1 MAWSGIIVSILY
13 KLTSTRLQAY
23 PFTIPFIGPC
33 PMPTPMPPTLLAL
46 DFDGVVCDGLLE
58 YFQTAWKA
66 YCEVFQPASTEPPP
80 GLAERFYPLRP
91 VVETGW
97 EMPLVLYGLLTG
109 VADAA
114 ILNHWPRLIPT
125 LLAQAGLEAAPLGA
139 AVDGVRDR
147 WMAADLE
154 GWLGLH
160 RFYPGV
166 LPRLHQAQA
175 AGVELMIISTKEG
188 RFIQRLL
195 AQQGLDLAADRIL
208 GKEVKQPK
216 YVTLRQIQAARSAPR
231 IWFVEDRLK
240 ALQAVQHQPDLDG
253 IQLFLADWGYN
264 TEADRTTA
272 QAEERLHRLSLAQ
285 LAQPFDRWIS

>member
-1 MAWSGIIVSILY
+1 
-13 KLTSTRLQAY
+13 
-23 PFTIPFIGPC
+23 
-33 PMPTPMPPTLLAL
+33 MPPTLLAL

-66 YCEVFQPASTEPPP
+66 YCEVFQPASPDPPQ

-109 VADAA
+109 VPDQD
-114 ILNHWPRLIPT
+114 ILDHWPT
-125 LLAQAGLEAAPLGA
+125 LVPLLLDQAAVEATQLGT

-154 GWLGLH
+154 GWLALH

-166 LPRLHQAQA
+166 LPRLQQAQA
-175 AGVELMIISTKEG
+175 QGIDLVIISTKEG
-188 RFIQRLL
+188 RFIQQLL
-195 AQQGLDLAADRIL
+195 AQQGMALAADRIL

-216 YVTLRQIQAARSAPR
+216 YDSLRQLKAKAPESR
-231 IWFVEDRLK
+231 IWFVEDRIK
-240 ALQAVQHQPDLDG
+240 ALQSVQRQPDLGDV
-253 IQLFLADWGYN
+253 QLFLADWGYN
-264 TEADRTTA
+264 TATDRQAGAADDRI
-272 QAEERLHRLSLAQ
+272 QLISLAQ
-285 LAQPFDRWIS
+285 FAQPFEDWIY

>member
-1 MAWSGIIVSILY
+1 
-13 KLTSTRLQAY
+13 
-23 PFTIPFIGPC
+23 
-33 PMPTPMPPTLLAL
+33 MPSSPLPRLLAL
-46 DFDGVVCDGLLE
+46 DFDGVICDGLLE

-66 YCEVFQPASTEPPP
+66 YCEVFQPATPEPPL

-97 EMPLVLYGLLTG
+97 EMPLVLYGLLSG
-109 VADAA
+109 VADEA
-114 ILNHWPRLIPT
+114 IRDDWPSLIPQ
-125 LLAQAGLEAAPLGA
+125 LIAEGRVEPAQLGA

-175 AGVELMIISTKEG
+175 QGTDLIIISTKEG

-195 AQQGLDLAADRIL
+195 AQQGLALTADRIL

-216 YVTLRQIQAARSAPR
+216 YTTLGQLQAAHPDAP
-231 IWFVEDRLK
+231 IWFVEDRIK
-240 ALQAVQHQPDLDG
+240 ALQAVQDQPDLDT

-264 TEADRTTA
+264 TAAD
-272 QAEERLHRLSLAQ
+272 QALAAANRRMHRLTLAQ
-285 LAQPFDRWIS
+285 FAQPFAGWIP